1 VPCATFVIM
10 SLKDLLTY
18 LLTSLDVRRVVWLFG
33 FYDLYKQNICY

>member
-1 VPCATFVIM
+1 M

-33 FYDLYKQNICY
+33 FYDLTKHLLLA